1 MSDAVSKYVKPKSLT
16 WWASVF
22 PLFAG
27 IVLAIASVIPGF
39 EVVVGMINGMFPELS
54 AVALINMGLIGIG
67 LRGAVK

>member
-1 MSDAVSKYVKPKSLT
+1 MNETVSKYVKPKSLT

-27 IVLAIASVIPGF
+27 LALAVASVVPGF
-39 EVVVGMINGMFPELS
+39 DGLVGVINGMFPELS
-54 AVALINMGLIGIG
+54 AVALINMGLIGVG

>member
-1 MSDAVSKYVKPKSLT
+1 MKDSVAKYVKPKSLT

-22 PLFAG
+22 PLIAGVVLAFTSSVPGMEGVAG
-27 IVLAIASVIPGF
+27 IIGGF
-39 EVVVGMINGMFPELS
+39 FPDMS

>member
-1 MSDAVSKYVKPKSLT
+1 MSTAVSKYVKPKSLT

-27 IVLAIASVIPGF
+27 IALAVASAVPGF
-39 EVVVGMINGMFPELS
+39 EGLVSLINGMFPELS

>member
-1 MSDAVSKYVKPKSLT
+1 MNESVSKYVKPKSMT
-16 WWASVF
+16 WWASAF

-27 IVLAIASVIPGF
+27 VVLAVTSAIPGL
-39 EVVVGMINGMFPELS
+39 EVIAGIIGGFFPGMS

>member
-1 MSDAVSKYVKPKSLT
+1 MKDAVTKYVKPKSLT

-27 IVLAIASVIPGF
+27 IVLAFTSAV
-39 EVVVGMINGMFPELS
+39 PELDGISGIIGGFFPDMS

>member
-1 MSDAVSKYVKPKSLT
+1 MNDSISKYVKPKSVT

-27 IVLAIASVIPGF
+27 VALAFTSAIPGMEAVAGIIGGF
-39 EVVVGMINGMFPELS
+39 FPGMS
-54 AVALINMGLIGIG
+54 AVTLINMGLIGIG

>member
-1 MSDAVSKYVKPKSLT
+1 MKENVAKYVKPKSLT

-27 IVLAIASVIPGF
+27 IVLAVASAVPGF
-39 EVVVGMINGMFPELS
+39 DGLVGVINGMFPELS

>member
-1 MSDAVSKYVKPKSLT
+1 MKENVAKYVKPKSLT

-27 IVLAIASVIPGF
+27 LALAVASVVPGF
-39 EVVVGMINGMFPELS
+39 ESLAGVIQGMFPELS
-54 AVALINMGLIGIG
+54 AVALINMVLIGIG

>member
-1 MSDAVSKYVKPKSLT
+1 MNDSVAKYIKPKSLT

-22 PLFAG
+22 PLIAGVALAFTSSVPGMEGVAG
-27 IVLAIASVIPGF
+27 IIGGF
-39 EVVVGMINGMFPELS
+39 FPDMS